1 MVEAAQAT
9 PYVPDRGDVVWL
21 HFDPQIGRE
30 QAGRRPALVLSPR
43 RYNVAARLAV
53 VCPVT
58 SKKKGY
64 TFEVEVP
71 PGLGVTG
78 VVLAD
83 QIKSVDWEARRA
95 VFMCV
100 VPGAFVDPVKVMV
113 NRLI

>member
-1 MVEAAQAT
+1 
-9 PYVPDRGDVVWL
+9 
-21 HFDPQIGRE
+21 
-30 QAGRRPALVLSPR
+30 
-43 RYNVAARLAV
+43 VAARLAV

-71 PGLGVTG
+71 PGLGMSG

-95 VFMCV
+95 ALMCV
-100 VPGAFVDPVKVMV
+100 MPSAFVDLVKLMV

>member
-1 MVEAAQAT
+1 M
-9 PYVPDRGDVVWL
+9 